1 MTVATNLNGSVPAA
15 VLGTIDSN
23 GVRLGVFEDTEVAPD
38 GHRKTKLTFVNQ
50 TVVLV
55 DEAGVVAYGA
65 RKVYAFPEGLLGFE
79 GAVARLDI
87 TKSSTGVNAD
97 FDGDVGLGSVTAS
110 NNATLSST
118 EQDYIPT
125 TSTPQAVAGVT
136 TADSKSTSTE
146 AYKLLD
152 GTGTSKDMFLN
163 LLVDDADHD
172 VTSTP
177 CNLIVNG
184 NITFHWKLLG
194 DL

>member
-1 MTVATNLNGSVPAA
+1 MSVATNLNGSVPTA
-15 VLGTIDSN
+15 VAGTIDAN
-23 GVRLGVFEDTEVAPD
+23 GVRLGVFEDTETAPD

-50 TVVLV
+50 PVVLV

-65 RKVYAFPEGLLGFE
+65 RKVYAFPEGLIGFE

-125 TSTPQAVAGVT
+125 TSTPQAVSGVT

-184 NITFHWKLLG
+184 NIVFHWKLLG